1 MSDKIKI
8 NEIKALLQLDSWT
21 TDQAHELI
29 NLVSSIKKDEE
40 DKDLIL
46 QDVAVAF
53 AKVGRYE
60 KASELLDQIKAG
72 YEKSDGNMKIASILV
87 QAGKHDD
94 VIIWLKVAEKAA
106 EEVFSEWQA
115 AELLN
120 NIAECFRSIDKK
132 EEVIRVLNK
141 AASIAQRG
149 ELTENAQDSL
159 DCSSVI
165 CDISATLAKVGE
177 IQRAYRLA
185 LSIRNQ
191 GKRERA
197 IKQLEGMPPPSRS
210 R

>member
-21 TDQAHELI
+21 TDQVHELI

-72 YEKSDGNMKIASILV
+72 YEKSDGNIKIASILV

-94 VIIWLKVAEKAA
+94 AIIWLKVAEKAA
-106 EEVFSEWQA
+106 EEVFSEWQS

-177 IQRAYRLA
+177 IQRAYRIA